1 MAWLQFGLPLEEE
14 LAVETHVRA
23 IRECSDLDRL
33 RKVAEQAYRAWC
45 GQVDITSQLM
55 AQVAEAEVQLA
66 QLGAIE
72 EPDAQYVQWARDL
85 YPEASRWSR

>member
-1 MAWLQFGLPLEEE
+1 MGWLRFGLPLDEEWE
-14 LAVETHVRA
+14 VEKQARM
-23 IRECSDLDRL
+23 IRECDDLDKL
-33 RKVAEQAYRAWC
+33 RKVAEQAFRAWC
-45 GQVDITSQLM
+45 GQVDITSQLI

-85 YPEASRWSR
+85 YPDASRWSR